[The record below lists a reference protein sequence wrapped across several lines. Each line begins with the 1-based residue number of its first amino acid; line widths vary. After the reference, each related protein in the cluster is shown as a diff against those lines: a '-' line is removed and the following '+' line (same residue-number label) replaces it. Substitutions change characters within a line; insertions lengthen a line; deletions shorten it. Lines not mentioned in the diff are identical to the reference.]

1 MHELFHTEDCGL
13 SLLCRCCRAPVCER
27 HLSRADRM
35 QFRGELWPNEFARGF
50 RTGNA
55 GRGHPKIAF
64 FSIVSETIGR
74 LTRSALR
81 GPATG
86 ASKTAQKGV
95 GIP

>member
-1 MHELFHTEDCGL
+1 MHELFHTEDCGV

-35 QFRGELWPNEFARGF
+35 QFRRELWPSEFARRF
-50 RTGNA
+50 RIQKPRHGYPK
-55 GRGHPKIAF
+55 RGSF
-64 FSIVSETIGR
+64 GIVSETIGR
-74 LTRSALR
+74 LTRWALR
-81 GPATG
+81 SPATR